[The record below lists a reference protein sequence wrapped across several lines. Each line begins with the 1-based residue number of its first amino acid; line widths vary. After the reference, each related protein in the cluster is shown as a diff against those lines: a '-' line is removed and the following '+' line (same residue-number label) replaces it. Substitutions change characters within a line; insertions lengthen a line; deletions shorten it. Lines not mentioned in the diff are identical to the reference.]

1 MGPKIVR
8 QQKKILP
15 IGSPKLLT
23 SDTANVSIEHA
34 RQKAVAGRGRRLLTA
49 GGGERR
55 VVLGRV
61 EGVEDDAV
69 RVVGAGRGGTGAAAA
84 APAAAAAALQER
96 EARQLGLREAT
107 LAVHG
112 VFALVV
118 RLALTSSIFKRK

>member
-34 RQKAVAGRGRRLLTA
+34 RQKTAAGRGRRLLAA

-69 RVVGAGRGGTGAAAA
+69 RVVGAGRGGTGAAA

-118 RLALTSSIFKRK
+118 RLALTSSFFKRK

>member
-84 APAAAAAALQER
+84 PAAAAALQER

>member
-34 RQKAVAGRGRRLLTA
+34 RQKAAAGRGRRLLAA

-69 RVVGAGRGGTGAAAA
+69 RVVGAGRGGTGAAA

>member
-8 QQKKILP
+8 RQKKILP

-23 SDTANVSIEHA
+23 SDTANVSIELA
-34 RQKAVAGRGRRLLTA
+34 RQKAVAARGRRLLTG

-84 APAAAAAALQER
+84 PAAALQER

-118 RLALTSSIFKRK
+118 RLALTSSFFKRK